1 MADLDPQEFKLSR
14 VCSSFDKGKW
24 KIHQFGYNQENKPVK
39 KVAIVEDYFYYSK
52 KHINDVIGEY
62 GFRVEENET
71 APSLYGEEVCKVY
84 YKSIKAK
91 RSLSKKYPERVYEE
105 DVLPEQRYILDNNVE
120 WSEYRNIMYFDI
132 ETWYDDEDPD
142 GNMPDHAR
150 MPITAI
156 VGYSTLDEEYFVFSW
171 QPEKTKDFEELK
183 LVSDGK
189 VNYSFFANETD
200 MLFSFI
206 EFVRLSHVDVLTG
219 WYSSQYDLPYIIN
232 RAKALNLDSRK
243 LSPITQLKMYKK
255 GDFYRICY
263 SRC

>member
-91 RSLSKKYPERVYEE
+91 RSLSKK
-105 DVLPEQRYILDNNVE
+105 
-120 WSEYRNIMYFDI
+120 
-132 ETWYDDEDPD
+132 
-142 GNMPDHAR
+142 
-150 MPITAI
+150 
-156 VGYSTLDEEYFVFSW
+156 
-171 QPEKTKDFEELK
+171 
-183 LVSDGK
+183 
-189 VNYSFFANETD
+189 
-200 MLFSFI
+200 
-206 EFVRLSHVDVLTG
+206 
-219 WYSSQYDLPYIIN
+219 
-232 RAKALNLDSRK
+232 
-243 LSPITQLKMYKK
+243 
-255 GDFYRICY
+255 
-263 SRC
+263 